1 MGVQNPN
8 STDYVHPDEPNLLNL
23 HKALKY
29 NADGEPVI
37 RADIGSDININGD
50 VNIPGTVTVDST
62 PEDPVH
68 THITE
73 VGTSGILAVPYMPI
87 QGTVSIG
94 TDGTVSLSA
103 TTLSAL
109 ENITVGGSVSVSNF
123 PATQAVTGTFWQAT
137 QPVSGTV
144 TIQDGGNTIT
154 VDGTVTANVT
164 FPSIYKVSKNT
175 SDNTAS
181 NAIAVEIS
189 TGNGQVVSGTNA
201 LPARVLN
208 DEALIAYARGAAV
221 TEAEVLNAYLIDKS
235 GATSTLGT
243 TPATMT
249 TVWSYNGLFPWTTFA
264 GSGDKLY
271 IKSLTDDPKV
281 RNKSIKIEGLD
292 SNYNILI
299 EEVAFGSNT
308 SVAVSTTNNFY
319 RINRIYL
326 TGNNTNN
333 LPQTY
338 DIEVRYGSTSGT
350 IVSYLTAPWARGQ
363 NCFYTV
369 PAGYEA
375 FLLSMN
381 GNSGKDNEITSSLWV
396 RTFNGT
402 WELKKSFKFISGL
415 FDHNFR
421 TPLRIPEKSD
431 VEIRAFALVE
441 SSSIGTEFQL
451 LVLPKA

>member
-1 MGVQNPN
+1 MENHMTYLFKPF
-8 STDYVHPDEPNLLNL
+8 
-23 HKALKY
+23 
-29 NADGEPVI
+29 DGEVK
-37 RADIGSDININGD
+37 ND
-50 VNIPGTVTVDST
+50 VG
-62 PEDPVH
+62 
-68 THITE
+68 
-73 VGTSGILAVPYMPI
+73 
-87 QGTVSIG
+87 
-94 TDGTVSLSA
+94 
-103 TTLSAL
+103 
-109 ENITVGGSVSVSNF
+109 
-123 PATQAVTGTFWQAT
+123 
-137 QPVSGTV
+137 
-144 TIQDGGNTIT
+144 
-154 VDGTVTANVT
+154 
-164 FPSIYKVSKNT
+164 
-175 SDNTAS
+175 
-181 NAIAVEIS
+181 
-189 TGNGQVVSGTNA
+189 NA
-201 LPARVLN
+201 LPISIIKNGLTVSDTVALPTRVLN
-208 DEALIAYARGAAV
+208 DESLIAYARGAAV

-249 TVWSYNGLFPWTTFA
+249 TVWSYTGLFPWTTFA

-299 EEVAFGSNT
+299 EEVAFGSDT
-308 SVAVSTTNNFY
+308 TVAVNTTNNFY

-381 GNSGKDNEITSSLWV
+381 GNSGKDDEITSSLWV

-451 LVLPKA
+451 LVLPKKV

>member
-1 MGVQNPN
+1 MSASNKGPGIDSRLQNLTNALYVDGNNDIVVRTGFAGNIVISGNVNVPGDVTVNSSPENPN
-8 STDYVHPDEPNLLNL
+8 HVHL
-23 HKALKY
+23 
-29 NADGEPVI
+29 
-37 RADIGSDININGD
+37 S
-50 VNIPGTVTVDST
+50 
-62 PEDPVH
+62 
-68 THITE
+68 E
-73 VGTSGILAVPYMPI
+73 VGTSGILNVPWLPVSGNVRLDS
-87 QGTVSIG
+87 GTNSIG
-94 TDGTVSLSA
+94 NVRITDGS
-103 TTLSAL
+103 
-109 ENITVGGSVSVSNF
+109 ITVTNF
-123 PATQAVTGTFWQAT
+123 PAF
-137 QPVSGTV
+137 PSNVSITSLPGITV
-144 TIQDGGNTIT
+144 TNFPSNVRITDLPGITGN
-154 VDGTVTANVT
+154 VNVT

-189 TGNGQVVSGTNA
+189 TGNGLVVSGTNA
-201 LPARVLN
+201 LPTRVLN
-208 DEALIAYARGAAV
+208 DESLIAYARGAAV

-249 TVWSYNGLFPWTTFA
+249 TVWSYTGLFPWTTFA

-299 EEVAFGSNT
+299 EEVAFGTNT

-350 IVSYLTAPWARGQ
+350 IVSYLIAPWARGQ

-375 FLLSMN
+375 FLLSLN
-381 GNSGKDNEITSSLWV
+381 GNSGKDDEITSSLWV

>member
-1 MGVQNPN
+1 MAQYNTETTSLDPKISSRYEVIYLANGAAGNLVTTSNP
-8 STDYVHPDEPNLLNL
+8 L
-23 HKALKY
+23 
-29 NADGEPVI
+29 PVTL
-37 RADIGSDININGD
+37 GSNNITITGD
-50 VNIPGTVTVDST
+50 VNVGTTVNVTSS
-62 PEDPVH
+62 PSNPVH
-68 THITE
+68 IHLTE
-73 VGTSGILAVPYMPI
+73 VGTYGNLTTFVPI
-87 QGTVSIG
+87 QGNVTAN
-94 TDGTVSLSA
+94 GTV
-103 TTLSAL
+103 
-109 ENITVGGSVSVSNF
+109 NVGNF
-123 PATQAVTGTFWQAT
+123 PST

-144 TIQDGGNTIT
+144 TIQDGGGSIT

-164 FPSIYKVSKNT
+164 FPTTQQVTIMKNGLPVSDT
-175 SDNTAS
+175 
-181 NAIAVEIS
+181 V
-189 TGNGQVVSGTNA
+189 A
-201 LPARVLN
+201 LPTRVLN

>member
-1 MGVQNPN
+1 MTYLFNANTKANVIN
-8 STDYVHPDEPNLLNL
+8 SIVL
-23 HKALKY
+23 
-29 NADGEPVI
+29 
-37 RADIGSDININGD
+37 
-50 VNIPGTVTVDST
+50 
-62 PEDPVH
+62 
-68 THITE
+68 
-73 VGTSGILAVPYMPI
+73 
-87 QGTVSIG
+87 
-94 TDGTVSLSA
+94 
-103 TTLSAL
+103 
-109 ENITVGGSVSVSNF
+109 
-123 PATQAVTGTFWQAT
+123 
-137 QPVSGTV
+137 
-144 TIQDGGNTIT
+144 
-154 VDGTVTANVT
+154 TANVQNNN
-164 FPSIYKVSKNT
+164 SIVSVTNPLPVNGNV
-175 SDNTAS
+175 SIFNS
-181 NAIAVEIS
+181 NGSSI
-189 TGNGQVVSGTNA
+189 TNA
-201 LPARVLN
+201 NPISIQIIKNGLAVSDTVALPTRVLN
-208 DEALIAYARGAAV
+208 DESLIAYARGAAV

-243 TPATMT
+243 TPDTMT
-249 TVWSYNGLFPWTTFA
+249 TVWSYTGLFPWTTFA

-281 RNKSIKIEGLD
+281 RNKSMKIEGLD

-308 SVAVSTTNNFY
+308 NVAINTTSNFY

-350 IVSYLTAPWARGQ
+350 VVSYLTAPWARGQ

-375 FLLSMN
+375 FLLSLN
-381 GNSGKDNEITSSLWV
+381 GNSGKDDEITSSLWT

-402 WELKKSFKFISGL
+402 WESKKSFKFISGL

-421 TPLRIPEKSD
+421 TPLRIPERSD

-451 LVLPKA
+451 LVLPKV

>member
-1 MGVQNPN
+1 MAQFRRDIQQFQKNGNTIFEVVMLASNTGVPISTTNRLPVTLGTGTITITGNVNVGTVVSVN
-8 STDYVHPDEPNLLNL
+8 STPSN
-23 HKALKY
+23 
-29 NADGEPVI
+29 
-37 RADIGSDININGD
+37 
-50 VNIPGTVTVDST
+50 
-62 PEDPVH
+62 PVH

-73 VGTSGILAVPYMPI
+73 VGTSGLLNVPYLPVHDTRTANVRVI
-87 QGTVSIG
+87 NLAP
-94 TDGTVSLSA
+94 SLNVYTRNTGNVFVKNLPASQN
-103 TTLSAL
+103 TNIRHSNGS
-109 ENITVGGSVSVSNF
+109 NITVSVPF
-123 PATQAVTGTFWQAT
+123 PISITKNGI
-137 QPVSGTV
+137 PVSDTV
-144 TIQDGGNTIT
+144 
-154 VDGTVTANVT
+154 
-164 FPSIYKVSKNT
+164 
-175 SDNTAS
+175 
-181 NAIAVEIS
+181 
-189 TGNGQVVSGTNA
+189 A
-201 LPARVLN
+201 LPTRVLN

-249 TVWSYNGLFPWTTFA
+249 TVWSYTGLFPWTTFA

-292 SNYNILI
+292 SNYDILI

-308 SVAVSTTNNFY
+308 AVAVNTTNNFY

-326 TGNNTNN
+326 TGNNTNS

-375 FLLSMN
+375 FLLSLN
-381 GNSGKDNEITSSLWV
+381 GNSGKDDEITSSLWI

-451 LVLPKA
+451 LVLPKV

>member
-1 MGVQNPN
+1 MTYLFNANTNANVVNSIKLTANIQNNN
-8 STDYVHPDEPNLLNL
+8 SVVSASNPLPVTLGSENITITGNVNFVDTVNVASSPDN
-23 HKALKY
+23 
-29 NADGEPVI
+29 
-37 RADIGSDININGD
+37 
-50 VNIPGTVTVDST
+50 
-62 PEDPVH
+62 PVH

-73 VGTSGILAVPYMPI
+73 VGTSGNLLALGI
-87 QGTVSIG
+87 N
-94 TDGTVSLSA
+94 
-103 TTLSAL
+103 TL
-109 ENITVGGSVSVSNF
+109 
-123 PATQAVTGTFWQAT
+123 
-137 QPVSGTV
+137 PVSGNVSIFNSNGTSISSTNPILIEIIKNGIPISDTV
-144 TIQDGGNTIT
+144 
-154 VDGTVTANVT
+154 
-164 FPSIYKVSKNT
+164 
-175 SDNTAS
+175 
-181 NAIAVEIS
+181 
-189 TGNGQVVSGTNA
+189 A
-201 LPARVLN
+201 LPTRVLN
-208 DEALIAYARGAAV
+208 DEGLIAYARGAAV

-249 TVWSYNGLFPWTTFA
+249 TVWSYTGLFPWTTFA

-299 EEVAFGSNT
+299 EEVAFGSDT
-308 SVAVSTTNNFY
+308 TVAVSTTNNFY

-375 FLLSMN
+375 FLLSLN
-381 GNSGKDNEITSSLWV
+381 GNSGKDDEITSSLWV

>member
-1 MGVQNPN
+1 MTYLFNANTNANVVNSIKLTANIQNNN
-8 STDYVHPDEPNLLNL
+8 SVVSASNPLPVTLGSENITITGNVNFVDTVNVASSPDN
-23 HKALKY
+23 
-29 NADGEPVI
+29 
-37 RADIGSDININGD
+37 
-50 VNIPGTVTVDST
+50 
-62 PEDPVH
+62 PVH

-73 VGTSGILAVPYMPI
+73 VGTSGNLLALGI
-87 QGTVSIG
+87 N
-94 TDGTVSLSA
+94 
-103 TTLSAL
+103 TL
-109 ENITVGGSVSVSNF
+109 
-123 PATQAVTGTFWQAT
+123 
-137 QPVSGTV
+137 PVSGNVSIFNSNGTSISNTNPILIEIIKNGIPISDTV
-144 TIQDGGNTIT
+144 
-154 VDGTVTANVT
+154 
-164 FPSIYKVSKNT
+164 
-175 SDNTAS
+175 
-181 NAIAVEIS
+181 
-189 TGNGQVVSGTNA
+189 A
-201 LPARVLN
+201 LPTRVLN
-208 DEALIAYARGAAV
+208 DEGLIAYARGAAV
-221 TEAEVLNAYLIDKS
+221 TEAEVLDAYLIDKS

-249 TVWSYNGLFPWTTFA
+249 TVWSYTGLFPWTTFA

-299 EEVAFGSNT
+299 EEVAFGSDT
-308 SVAVSTTNNFY
+308 TVAVSTTNNFY

-326 TGNNTNN
+326 TGNNTNS

-375 FLLSMN
+375 FLLSLN
-381 GNSGKDNEITSSLWV
+381 GNSGKDDEITSSLWI

>member
-1 MGVQNPN
+1 M
-8 STDYVHPDEPNLLNL
+8 NL
-23 HKALKY
+23 HKAMQY
-29 NADGEPVI
+29 RDGTNPPEPEIRVNVGNGFVI
-37 RADIGSDININGD
+37 SGN
-50 VNIPGTVTVDST
+50 VNIPGTVTVNSSPDN
-62 PEDPVH
+62 PVH

-73 VGTSGILAVPYMPI
+73 VGTSGNLLADNINYLPI
-87 QGTVSIG
+87 GGNVLAFQGDIPWLVN
-94 TDGTVSLSA
+94 A
-103 TTLSAL
+103 
-109 ENITVGGSVSVSNF
+109 NITNNLTISSIISNVNVNPITGSVNTTVLLGGTLVSNTN
-123 PATQAVTGTFWQAT
+123 PI
-137 QPVSGTV
+137 PVS
-144 TIQDGGNTIT
+144 
-154 VDGTVTANVT
+154 GTVTANVT
-164 FPSIYKVSKNT
+164 FPTTQQVTIMKNGLPVSDT
-175 SDNTAS
+175 
-181 NAIAVEIS
+181 V
-189 TGNGQVVSGTNA
+189 A
-201 LPARVLN
+201 LPTRVLN

-243 TPATMT
+243 TPLTQT

-308 SVAVSTTNNFY
+308 TVAVSTTNNFY

-375 FLLSMN
+375 FLLSLN
-381 GNSGKDNEITSSLWV
+381 GNSGKDDEITSSLWV

>member
-1 MGVQNPN
+1 M
-8 STDYVHPDEPNLLNL
+8 STSNKLPLADYR
-23 HKALKY
+23 LK
-29 NADGEPVI
+29 
-37 RADIGSDININGD
+37 NINNALYVDDSDDIVMRTGFAGNIVISGN
-50 VNIPGTVTVDST
+50 VNVPGVIQVDST
-62 PEDPVH
+62 PENPVH
-68 THITE
+68 VHLTE
-73 VGTSGILAVPYMPI
+73 VGTFGNLTTFVPV
-87 QGTVSIG
+87 QGTV
-94 TDGTVSLSA
+94 TVTGNA
-103 TTLSAL
+103 NVVVAGNVAGITTLPA
-109 ENITVGGSVSVSNF
+109 ITGNVAVNNF
-123 PATQAVTGTFWQAT
+123 PGNVSITSMPAITGN
-137 QPVSGTV
+137 V
-144 TIQDGGNTIT
+144 
-154 VDGTVTANVT
+154 NVT
-164 FPSIYKVSKNT
+164 FPTTQQVTIMKNGSPVSDT
-175 SDNTAS
+175 
-181 NAIAVEIS
+181 V
-189 TGNGQVVSGTNA
+189 A
-201 LPARVLN
+201 LPTRVLN
-208 DEALIAYARGAAV
+208 DESLIAYARGAAV

-249 TVWSYNGLFPWTTFA
+249 TVWSYTGLFPWTTFA

-308 SVAVSTTNNFY
+308 TVAVSTTNNFY

-363 NCFYTV
+363 TCCYTV

-375 FLLSMN
+375 FLLSLN
-381 GNSGKDNEITSSLWV
+381 GNSGKDDEITSSLWV

-451 LVLPKA
+451 LILPKA

>member
-1 MGVQNPN
+1 MTYLFNANTNANVVNSIKLTANIQNNN
-8 STDYVHPDEPNLLNL
+8 SVVSASNPLPVTLGSENITITGNVNFVDTVNVASSPDN
-23 HKALKY
+23 
-29 NADGEPVI
+29 
-37 RADIGSDININGD
+37 
-50 VNIPGTVTVDST
+50 
-62 PEDPVH
+62 PVH

-73 VGTSGILAVPYMPI
+73 VGTSGNLLALGI
-87 QGTVSIG
+87 N
-94 TDGTVSLSA
+94 
-103 TTLSAL
+103 TL
-109 ENITVGGSVSVSNF
+109 
-123 PATQAVTGTFWQAT
+123 
-137 QPVSGTV
+137 PVSGNVSIFNSNGTSISNTNPILIEIIKNGIPISDTV
-144 TIQDGGNTIT
+144 
-154 VDGTVTANVT
+154 
-164 FPSIYKVSKNT
+164 
-175 SDNTAS
+175 
-181 NAIAVEIS
+181 
-189 TGNGQVVSGTNA
+189 A
-201 LPARVLN
+201 LPTRVLN
-208 DEALIAYARGAAV
+208 DEGLIAYARGAAV

-249 TVWSYNGLFPWTTFA
+249 TVWSYTGLFPWTTFA

-299 EEVAFGSNT
+299 EEVAFGSDT
-308 SVAVSTTNNFY
+308 TVAVSTTNNFY

-326 TGNNTNN
+326 TGNNTNS

-375 FLLSMN
+375 FLLSLN
-381 GNSGKDNEITSSLWV
+381 GNSGKDDEITSSLWI

>member
-1 MGVQNPN
+1 MSASNKG
-8 STDYVHPDEPNLLNL
+8 
-23 HKALKY
+23 
-29 NADGEPVI
+29 
-37 RADIGSDININGD
+37 
-50 VNIPGTVTVDST
+50 PGVDSRLQNLT
-62 PEDPVH
+62 NALYVDSNNDIVVRTGFAGNIVISGNVNVPGVINVQSSPEDPVDI
-68 THITE
+68 HIRQ
-73 VGTSGILAVPYMPI
+73 VGTSGILNVPWLPVSGNVRLDS
-87 QGTVSIG
+87 GTNSIG
-94 TDGTVSLSA
+94 NVRITDGS
-103 TTLSAL
+103 
-109 ENITVGGSVSVSNF
+109 ITVTNF
-123 PATQAVTGTFWQAT
+123 PAF
-137 QPVSGTV
+137 PSNVSITSLPGITV
-144 TIQDGGNTIT
+144 TNFPSNVRITDLPGITGN
-154 VDGTVTANVT
+154 VNVT

-189 TGNGQVVSGTNA
+189 TGNGLVVSGTNA
-201 LPARVLN
+201 LPTRVLN
-208 DEALIAYARGAAV
+208 DESLIAYARGAAV

-249 TVWSYNGLFPWTTFA
+249 TVWSYTGLFPWTTFA

-299 EEVAFGSNT
+299 EEVAFGTNT

-350 IVSYLTAPWARGQ
+350 IVSYLIAPWARGQ

-375 FLLSMN
+375 FLLSLN
-381 GNSGKDNEITSSLWV
+381 GNSGKDDEITSSLWV

>member
-1 MGVQNPN
+1 MLANNANGDIISVTNP
-8 STDYVHPDEPNLLNL
+8 L
-23 HKALKY
+23 
-29 NADGEPVI
+29 PVSLGSSNI
-37 RADIGSDININGD
+37 NIIGSITIPTT
-50 VNIPGTVTVDST
+50 VNVASS
-62 PEDPVH
+62 PENPVH
-68 THITE
+68 NHITE
-73 VGTSGILAVPYMPI
+73 VGTSGLLTVPYMPI
-87 QGTVSIG
+87 GGNVNVNNIITVTGNVTATGTVNIG
-94 TDGTVSLSA
+94 NLPLVQTVNGTV
-103 TTLSAL
+103 
-109 ENITVGGSVSVSNF
+109 NIANTVQVNVTNF
-123 PATQAVTGTFWQAT
+123 PVTQNVTIMKNGL
-137 QPVSGTV
+137 PVSDTV
-144 TIQDGGNTIT
+144 
-154 VDGTVTANVT
+154 
-164 FPSIYKVSKNT
+164 
-175 SDNTAS
+175 
-181 NAIAVEIS
+181 
-189 TGNGQVVSGTNA
+189 A
-201 LPARVLN
+201 LPIRVLN
-208 DEALIAYARGAAV
+208 DESLIAYARGKAV

-243 TPATMT
+243 SSLTMT
-249 TVWSYNGLFPWTTFA
+249 TVWSYTGLFPWTTFT
-264 GSGDKLY
+264 GTGDKLY

-299 EEVAFGSNT
+299 EEVTFGSNT
-308 SVAVSTTNNFY
+308 MVAVNTNNNFY

-350 IVSYLTAPWARGQ
+350 VVSYLTTPWARGQ

-369 PAGYEA
+369 PVGYEA
-375 FLLSMN
+375 FLLSLN
-381 GNSGKDNEITSSLWV
+381 GNSGKDDEITSSLWT

-421 TPLRIPEKSD
+421 TPLRIPEKTD
-431 VEIRAFALVE
+431 IEIRAFALVE

>member
-1 MGVQNPN
+1 MPILNPN
-8 STDYVHPDEPNLLNL
+8 STNYEHPWEPNLADL
-23 HKALKY
+23 HTAMDY
-29 NADGEPVI
+29 DVDGKPVL
-37 RADIGSDININGD
+37 RVDIGNDININGD
-50 VNIPGTVTVDST
+50 VNIPGTITVNSS

-68 THITE
+68 NHITE
-73 VGTSGILAVPYMPI
+73 VGTSGILAVPYLP
-87 QGTVSIG
+87 
-94 TDGTVSLSA
+94 
-103 TTLSAL
+103 
-109 ENITVGGSVSVSNF
+109 VG
-123 PATQAVTGTFWQAT
+123 
-137 QPVSGTV
+137 GTV
-144 TIQDGGNTIT
+144 TVQDGGGSIT

-164 FPSIYKVSKNT
+164 FPTTQQVTIMKNGVPVSDT
-175 SDNTAS
+175 
-181 NAIAVEIS
+181 V
-189 TGNGQVVSGTNA
+189 A
-201 LPARVLN
+201 LPTRVLN

-221 TEAEVLNAYLIDKS
+221 TEAEVLNAYLVDKS

-243 TPATMT
+243 TPLTQT
-249 TVWSYNGLFPWTTFA
+249 TVWSYTGLFPWTTFA

-299 EEVAFGSNT
+299 EEVAFGSDT
-308 SVAVSTTNNFY
+308 TVAVNTTNNFY

-326 TGNNTNN
+326 TGNNTNS

-363 NCFYTV
+363 TCCYTV

-375 FLLSMN
+375 FLLSLN
-381 GNSGKDNEITSSLWV
+381 GNSGKDDEITSSLWV